1 MKVAIVKERQ
11 AHERRSTPD
20 TVKRLVG
27 MGLKVVVE
35 SGAGG
40 AASFTDEAYQAAG
53 GSIAADAATAL
64 AAADIVLNVRRPL
77 RGGDAGQDELTLIR
91 PGAVLIGMPQMFKK
105 KQG

>member
-64 AAADIVLNVRRPL
+64 ARPTSCSRCGGRCAAVTPARTNSP
-77 RGGDAGQDELTLIR
+77 
-91 PGAVLIGMPQMFKK
+91 
-105 KQG
+105 